1 MTGVCV
7 RCTECLVVVVV
18 VAAYLAL
25 GHDPAPFSRL
35 LLLGIVPATEGSHSE
50 AGFSNAINA
59 VNTLEEVA
67 VETVH

>member
-1 MTGVCV
+1 MCV

-25 GHDPAPFSRL
+25 GHDPAPFIYFL
-35 LLLGIVPATEGSHSE
+35 LLEIVPATEGSQFE
-50 AGFSNAINA
+50 AGFFDAINA

>member
-1 MTGVCV
+1 MCV
-7 RCTECLVVVVV
+7 RCTERLVVV

-25 GHDPAPFSRL
+25 GHDPAPFSHL
-35 LLLGIVPATEGSHSE
+35 LLLGIVPATEGSHSK
-50 AGFSNAINA
+50 AGCFNAINA